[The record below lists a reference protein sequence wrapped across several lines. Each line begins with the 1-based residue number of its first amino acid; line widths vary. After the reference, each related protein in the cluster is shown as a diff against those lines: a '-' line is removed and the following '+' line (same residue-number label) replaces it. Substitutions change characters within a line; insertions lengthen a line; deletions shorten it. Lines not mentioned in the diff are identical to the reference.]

1 MGSASSPRLATARFA
16 FGMQTP
22 ASSLRR
28 DSIIFRRHAM
38 GQPGARSTTRTT
50 ESSRVARRLGDSWG
64 GWSPT
69 PSRDGRRCCP
79 LRRLVRCRWRV
90 DERVGHRL
98 AKKIRERYQSV
109 RPRSVLGCTIN
120 SVSEQ
125 DWAEISLSFVIALGH
140 TKTARLGFGSLHS
153 GYVSGR
159 EYSVH
164 WSRSRLKG
172 GCRQDCLPH
181 SRLAFIAPD
190 HCGC

>member
-1 MGSASSPRLATARFA
+1 MNEPGTGWQRKFTNTTKT
-16 FGMQTP
+16 FG
-22 ASSLRR
+22 
-28 DSIIFRRHAM
+28 
-38 GQPGARSTTRTT
+38 
-50 ESSRVARRLGDSWG
+50 
-64 GWSPT
+64 
-69 PSRDGRRCCP
+69 
-79 LRRLVRCRWRV
+79 LV
-90 DERVGHRL
+90 G
-98 AKKIRERYQSV
+98 IS
-109 RPRSVLGCTIN
+109 CTIN

-190 HCGC
+190 HCGY